1 MDVKACMGLKLGII
15 VRYIQH
21 RLTETTHVYWTN
33 ILISGI
39 SMVLLCIVKTN
50 ILHVTVK
57 SLKYYQNSRESL
69 LCGDIT
75 MFYRAYR
82 YLL

>member
-1 MDVKACMGLKLGII
+1 MGLKLGII

-33 ILISGI
+33 ILISCI
-39 SMVLLCIVKTN
+39 STVLLCIVKTN

-57 SLKYYQNSRESL
+57 SLKHYGNSRESFL
-69 LCGDIT
+69 YGDSTI
-75 MFYRAYR
+75 FYLKYT
-82 YLL
+82 YLSLFRKV